1 MGKTR
6 GRKPTKKGRT
16 VKKRQKG
23 GDPSDK
29 DKQISEK
36 IIRAILKPTY
46 SLEEVRNIITNIY
59 EKNGITGKDIN
70 KNVEKYK
77 HNPRQLVGILMKKY
91 AIHVKGS
98 STPVCDSIT
107 PVCDSISISRKP
119 KKVQPEENKYQEH
132 IIDMFIQKP
141 PFDNRAGVLTLRH
154 QIKPDGMVYRVIDGI
169 QDVDLSLFNLKTD
182 FDEQEKGDENK
193 KEGEKDDGKKRAKMP
208 TKAFILKKEKVEIKK
223 DINA

>member
-23 GDPSDK
+23 GVPSDE
-29 DKQISEK
+29 DK
-36 IIRAILKPTY
+36 IISAILKPTY
-46 SLEEVRNIITNIY
+46 TPEEVRNIITNIY
-59 EKNGITGKDIN
+59 EKNGIKGKDIN
-70 KNVEKYK
+70 SNVEKYTGK
-77 HNPRQLVGILMKKY
+77 ERELVGILMKKY
-91 AIHVKGS
+91 AINVNGDIKRDIKKS
-98 STPVCDSIT
+98 ST

-119 KKVQPEENKYQEH
+119 KKVKPEDNKYQEH
-132 IIDMFIQKP
+132 IIEMFIQKP
-141 PFDNRAGVLTLRH
+141 PFDDRAGVLTLRH

-169 QDVDLSLFNLKTD
+169 QDVDMSLFNLKTD
-182 FDEQEKGDENK
+182 FDEQEKGDEKK

-208 TKAFILKKEKVEIKK
+208 TKAFILKNETVKIKK

>member
-23 GDPSDK
+23 GDPSDE
-29 DKQISEK
+29 DK
-36 IIRAILKPTY
+36 IISAILKPTY
-46 SLEEVRNIITNIY
+46 SPEEVRNIINNIY
-59 EKNGITGKDIN
+59 EKNGINGKDIDRN
-70 KNVEKYK
+70 LKRYEGKE
-77 HNPRQLVGILMKKY
+77 RQLVGILMKKY
-91 AIHVKGS
+91 AIHVNGDIKRDIKRS
-98 STPVCDSIT
+98 ST
-107 PVCDSISISRKP
+107 PVCDSISISLKP
-119 KKVQPEENKYQEH
+119 KKVQPEDNKYQEH

-141 PFDNRAGVLTLRH
+141 PFDDRAGVLTLRH

-182 FDEQEKGDENK
+182 FDQQEKGDEKK

-208 TKAFILKKEKVEIKK
+208 TKAFILKKETVKIKK
-223 DINA
+223 DIKDNKA